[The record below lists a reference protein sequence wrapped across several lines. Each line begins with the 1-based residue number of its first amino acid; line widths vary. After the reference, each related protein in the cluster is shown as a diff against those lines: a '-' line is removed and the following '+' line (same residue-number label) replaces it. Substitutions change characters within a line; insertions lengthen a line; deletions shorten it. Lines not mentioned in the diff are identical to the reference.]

1 MKDFHI
7 KLDKEVGLS
16 NEDLYPHLKV
26 GTNICAFS
34 LILIMNHAALLSA
47 FK

>member
-7 KLDKEVGLS
+7 KLDKELGLS
-16 NEDLYPHLKV
+16 NDVLYPHLKV
-26 GTNICAFS
+26 GFS
-34 LILIMNHAALLSA
+34 LILMNHAALLSA